1 MAGRPART
9 RAEEAVH
16 EPTIFLTGHLA
27 AKPNL
32 KTVESAQGTTV
43 VANMRIAV
51 TPRRKPRDADDWADG
66 ETMWFNVSAWRTTA
80 ANSVSSL
87 NQGDRVVVRGRLTQ
101 RTWRDAEGVE
111 RPSMDVEAD
120 DVAIDISRYPA
131 MSLRRPPA
139 QRSEEPPVGVDRE
152 TGEIMAPETE
162 PDTEP
167 EDVPVPV

>member
-1 MAGRPART
+1 M
-9 RAEEAVH
+9 H

-51 TPRRKPRDADDWADG
+51 TPRRKGRDADDWTDG
-66 ETMWFNVSAWRTTA
+66 ETMWFNVSTWRTTA

-87 NQGDRVVVRGRLTQ
+87 NQGDRVVVRGRLSQ

-131 MSLRRPPA
+131 MSLRRAPA
-139 QRSEEPPVGVDRE
+139 QRSEEPPGGVDRE
-152 TGEIMAPETE
+152 TGEILVPPA
-162 PDTEP
+162 
-167 EDVPVPV
+167 DVDAEGDAVRP